1 MERFDAGC
9 LTDAKKEYTQRFVRK
24 LKTPFCNKILDIFKE
39 AQEECANSHEEDKIL
54 LFFQAKLE
62 KVHEWEDTN
71 IQMFSRTIISQSKC
85 DYLEELLQGVFIVHT
100 KVLAVIQHHKST
112 TKSELKLPTIEDFI
126 YQAFINTARVVW
138 KFAYLFSESKDSCEY
153 QKNTNTFE
161 KKIETCILE
170 TIEDMLPVRE
180 LLLEHVR
187 EYVEG
192 ESPFDD
198 DDDDKKTL
206 TGGSSI
212 SVVPDEEDINFTP
225 PSTPMNITPQQTPA
239 PPSTPVTGLPP
250 SSQFGMPPLANLSE
264 QPSVPIVP
272 MTNSEP
278 PEVKEV
284 EIPDSNSNNNNNTEG
299 GSHNILDSYSGVDV
313 SLGSDNN
320 KQITF
325 DEPVPSA
332 NLTNSSDNMDKLES
346 ISYSQL

>member
-24 LKTPFCNKILDIFKE
+24 LKTPFCNKILEMFKE
-39 AQEECANSHEEDKIL
+39 AQEECANSHEEDKVL
-54 LFFQAKLE
+54 LFFQTKLE

-161 KKIETCILE
+161 KKIEACILE

-198 DDDDKKTL
+198 DDDDKKSL

-212 SVVPDEEDINFTP
+212 SVIPDEQDMDYTP
-225 PSTPMNITPQQTPA
+225 PSTPMNITPQHTPA
-239 PPSTPVTGLPP
+239 PPSTPVTGVPP
-250 SSQFGMPPLANLSE
+250 PTQLGMPPTIPDTTE
-264 QPSVPIVP
+264 QSSSVPIVP
-272 MTNSEP
+272 ITNSEP

-284 EIPDSNSNNNNNTEG
+284 EIPDSNSHNNNTEG
-299 GSHNILDSYSGVDV
+299 GSHNILDSYSGVDL
-313 SLGSDNN
+313 SLNSDN
-320 KQITF
+320 KKITF

-332 NLTNSSDNMDKLES
+332 NLTNSPDNMDKLES